1 MPNVIGR
8 EIELDALHRFI
19 DAIPKG
25 PCALVFEGEAGIGKT
40 TLWDAGVAQARERS
54 FRVLSARSTASEG
67 GLSYVGLFDVLH
79 EVPEEALASLPEVQ
93 RRAVEVALLRVEPD
107 ETPVDHRTVAAGAL
121 GVLRWLSSTAPV
133 LLALDDTQWMDATS
147 RQALGYAIRRFDGE
161 PIWILTA
168 MRLAEGSDDPLDIA
182 RALPEDRLSRLQIGP
197 LSVEA
202 TGRMLRERLGGAP
215 SGSAL
220 LDLHVVSGGNP
231 LFALEIAKAMLK
243 DPERGFSV
251 PRNLQEQVSRGLR
264 ELPEDAREV
273 LVVAAALARPTV
285 EIIERVVDRLDDALG
300 SAVRAGVVEAQG
312 GAVRFTHPL
321 YASVAYA
328 DATQEDRARIHGR
341 LAELVTDPE
350 ERARHLALSSAPP
363 DAGVADALDD
373 AAAHARA
380 RGAPMVAAELRLEAR
395 RYTAADRT
403 QDRHRRALLA
413 SDDLYEGEE
422 MGRVFALLE
431 DELPTCP
438 AGRVRAE
445 VLWRLGRAALSARRL
460 RPGMFEPWLKQAEEE
475 SGGDPWLGS
484 AIHLNYFWIPRLRYQ
499 YAAAAR
505 HARLALEMAQSA
517 GDPAATAA
525 SLAMVAWAEMVA
537 GHGVASALVQRAFEA
552 WGAADRTPSGSVIAA
567 EEHPGVLCGE
577 VLLYADRVDEARTV
591 YQELQQEARDRGSDK
606 ALSIAFQGLCELEL
620 LAGNWHLASRHLDD
634 LRRLRR
640 EDPLLPTYRGEITA
654 HLGRA
659 DESRR
664 DLIGC
669 LEFVEPREETESLV
683 WVLAALGF
691 LELSLGNLTE
701 AHRHLSRVTGLF
713 MDAGILEPG
722 IGRFLPDAI
731 ETLVGLGEFS
741 EAERLTGWL
750 EERGRALDRVWALA
764 VGARCRGLLLAA
776 EGDHEAALEHLER
789 AMTEHERLPMPFE
802 RARTLLVLGSVRRR
816 AGRKRAARDALGEG
830 LEIFERL
837 GAALWA
843 EKARAELSAIGGRT
857 AATGELT
864 PMETRVARLAA
875 AGRTNRE
882 IAETLYL
889 SVRTVE
895 THLSHAYRKLDVRSR
910 TELTLAL
917 DASEA

>member
-8 EIELDALHRFI
+8 GIELDALHRFI

-40 TLWDAGVAQARERS
+40 TLWDEGVAQARERS
-54 FRVLSARSTASEG
+54 FLVLSARSTASET
-67 GLSYVGLFDVLH
+67 GLSYVGLVDALCD
-79 EVPEEALASLPEVQ
+79 VPEEALASLPEIQ
-93 RRAVEVALLRVEPD
+93 RHAVEVALLRVQPD
-107 ETPVDHRTVAAGAL
+107 ETPVDHRTVAAGTH
-121 GVLRWLSSTAPV
+121 GVLRWLASTAPV

-147 RQALGYAIRRFDGE
+147 RQALGYAIRRLDGE
-161 PIWILTA
+161 PIWVLA
-168 MRLAEGSDDPLDIA
+168 AVRLAQGSDDPLGLT
-182 RALPEDRLSRLQIGP
+182 RALPEDRLLRLQIGP

-202 TGRMLRERLGGAP
+202 TGRMLRERLGEAP

-231 LFALEIAKAMLK
+231 LFALEIAKAMLR
-243 DPERGFSV
+243 DPERGFAV
-251 PRNLQEQVSRGLR
+251 PQSLHEQVSRGLR
-264 ELPEDAREV
+264 ELPTGALEV

-285 EIIERVVDRLDDALG
+285 GMIERVVDGVDEALG
-300 SAVRAGVVEAQG
+300 AAMRAGVVELQAS
-312 GAVRFTHPL
+312 AVRFTHPL
-321 YASVAYA
+321 YGSVAYA
-328 DATQEDRARIHGR
+328 DAAEEGRARIHRR
-341 LAELVTDPE
+341 LAELIADPE

-363 DAGVADALDD
+363 DASVADALEE
-373 AAAHARA
+373 AATRARS
-380 RGAPMVAAELRLEAR
+380 RGAPMVAAELLLDAR
-395 RYTAADRT
+395 RFTPKDRT
-403 QDRHRRALLA
+403 GDMHRRALLA

-422 MGRVFALLE
+422 EGRVFALLE

-445 VLWRLGRAALSARRL
+445 ALWRLGRAASSARRL

-484 AIHLNYFWIPRLRYQ
+484 AIHLDYFWIPRLRYQ

-505 HARLALEMAQSA
+505 HARLALEMAESA
-517 GDPAATAA
+517 GDPAATAV
-525 SLAMVAWAEMVA
+525 SLALVAWAEMVA
-537 GHGVASALVQRAFEA
+537 GHGVVDALVQRALEV
-552 WGAADRTPSGSVIAA
+552 WESADRTPSGSVIAV
-567 EEHPGVLCGE
+567 EEHPGLLCGE
-577 VLLYADRVDEARTV
+577 VLLRADRVDEARTV
-591 YQELQQEARDRGSDK
+591 YQELQQEAKDRGSDK
-606 ALSIAFQGLCELEL
+606 ALSIALQALCELEL
-620 LAGNWHLASRHLDD
+620 VAGNWDLASRHLDD

-654 HLGRA
+654 RLGRA

-669 LEFVEPREETESLV
+669 LEFVEPREEIDSLV
-683 WVLAALGF
+683 WVLTALGF
-691 LELSLGNLTE
+691 LELSLGNLAE

-722 IGRFLPDAI
+722 MGHFLADAI
-731 ETLVGLGEFS
+731 ETLIGLGEFS

-764 VGARCRGLLLAA
+764 AGARCRGLLLAA
-776 EGDHEAALEHLER
+776 EGDHEGALEHLGQ

-816 AGRKRAARDALGEG
+816 AGRKRDARDALGEA
-830 LEIFERL
+830 LEVFERL